1 MFFWNSCFFDDIG
14 NLISGFP
21 AFSKSSLY
29 IWKFSVH
36 ILLKPNLKNFE
47 HYLASMWM
55 STIYS
60 VVWTFFAI
68 AFLGI
73 GIKTDL
79 FSSCGHCWV
88 FQTCWHI
95 ECGTFTASSFRIWNS
110 SAGIP
115 SPPLR
120 DPRAYWSPGN
130 PKAAPPAPWAP
141 SSDLQVGLWDLQ
153 RSEGPAFPP
162 FLNPRDREVLTGGA
176 APGPRVQPS
185 SGSHEG
191 VAPTS
196 PCPGVKRA
204 AKRAGT
210 GAVGVGGRCPMV
222 LPTLSLPPGTLPPW
236 DAPSHY

>member
-1 MFFWNSCFFDDIG
+1 MGGEAWWATVHG
-14 NLISGFP
+14 V
-21 AFSKSSLY
+21 AKSQHTEWL
-29 IWKFSVH
+29 
-36 ILLKPNLKNFE
+36 
-47 HYLASMWM
+47 
-55 STIYS
+55 
-60 VVWTFFAI
+60 
-68 AFLGI
+68 
-73 GIKTDL
+73 
-79 FSSCGHCWV
+79 
-88 FQTCWHI
+88 
-95 ECGTFTASSFRIWNS
+95 
-110 SAGIP
+110 SAGKKRRLPRIY
-115 SPPLR
+115 LGEIDMYKRGQAERKREDERGDGRVKERKEKKRKWTGGGEWFR